1 MLGFELIAFQFLF
14 FLFHLVY
21 LQPLV
26 IKFPINF
33 SRSETNQAVN
43 KSDLIINQL
52 YEVLKADK
60 YFIGARGSL
69 PSGTTTDLNLL

>member
-33 SRSETNQAVN
+33 SRSETNQAVK
-43 KSDLIINQL
+43 KSDLIINKL

-60 YFIGARGSL
+60 DLIGACGPLS
-69 PSGTTTDLNLL
+69 SGATTDLNLL